1 MGIGGN
7 GGDVGHSGDI
17 DGSAEVSETTEVSE
31 PGMRSSEEMEIG
43 NYELEHQEY
52 GKELEQILE
61 NAATAIIFEC
71 ESLDYISSSGLRVFL
86 LAQKKISSR
95 GASLEIHHLK
105 PEIREV
111 FRITGFTSIF
121 NIK

>member
-1 MGIGGN
+1 MEVIKN
-7 GGDVGHSGDI
+7 TNNETVVKISGRWD
-17 DGSAEVSETTEVSE
+17 TTRV
-31 PGMRSSEEMEIG
+31 
-43 NYELEHQEY
+43 NEY

-61 NAATAIIFEC
+61 NAATTIIFEC
-71 ESLDYISSSGLRVFL
+71 ESLDYISSSGLRIFL
-86 LAQKKISSR
+86 QAQKKISSR

-105 PEIREV
+105 PEIKEV

>member
-1 MGIGGN
+1 MEVIKN
-7 GGDVGHSGDI
+7 TNNETIVKISGRWDTTN
-17 DGSAEVSETTEVSE
+17 VS
-31 PGMRSSEEMEIG
+31 
-43 NYELEHQEY
+43 EY

-95 GASLEIHHLK
+95 GEPPKTERRRTCSCRCSSSTTPYWCRSATRS
-105 PEIREV
+105 RDS
-111 FRITGFTSIF
+111 TSTP
-121 NIK
+121 

>member
-1 MGIGGN
+1 MEVVKNTNNETVVKI
-7 GGDVGHSGDI
+7 SGRWDTTR
-17 DGSAEVSETTEVSE
+17 VS
-31 PGMRSSEEMEIG
+31 
-43 NYELEHQEY
+43 EY

-61 NAATAIIFEC
+61 NAAATIIFEC
-71 ESLDYISSSGLRVFL
+71 ESLDYISSSGLRIFL
-86 LAQKKISSR
+86 QAQKKISSR

>member
-1 MGIGGN
+1 MEVIKN
-7 GGDVGHSGDI
+7 TNNETVVKISGRWDTTR
-17 DGSAEVSETTEVSE
+17 VS
-31 PGMRSSEEMEIG
+31 
-43 NYELEHQEY
+43 EY

-61 NAATAIIFEC
+61 NAAAAIIFEC

-86 LAQKKISSR
+86 QAQKKISSR
-95 GASLEIHHLK
+95 GASLEIRHLK